1 MSPKALHF
9 VLEEMLAWAPAP
21 VLARHRYGCRVLD
34 RLRVRCDGWIPLL
47 PIDMGDGFRTK
58 NEEQV
63 GSSWIYIRSKS
74 QTIPNHFFAPFDQ
87 NYLNFLPGLR
97 FDLQLKQSPQHLARN
112 QAIHNWTWQQAI
124 PHLRKWTVCVYIY
137 MYICIYI
144 YVYIHISLY
153 MMYKD
158 LERTYTISRCV

>member
-97 FDLQLKQSPQHLARN
+97 FGLQLKQSPQHLARN
-112 QAIHNWTWQQAI
+112 QAIHEPGSRQSHIYENG
-124 PHLRKWTVCVYIY
+124 RYVYIY
-137 MYICIYI
+137 IYEYICIYI
-144 YVYIHISLY
+144 YTYHYI
-153 MMYKD
+153 
-158 LERTYTISRCV
+158 

>member
-1 MSPKALHF
+1 
-9 VLEEMLAWAPAP
+9 MLAWAPAP
-21 VLARHRYGCRVLD
+21 VLARHRYGCRVVD

-124 PHLRKWTVCVYIY
+124 PHLRKRTVYHYIWCLRIYNVHIQYLDVYNIILQN
-137 MYICIYI
+137 ICICILYI
-144 YVYIHISLY
+144 DI
-153 MMYKD
+153 
-158 LERTYTISRCV
+158 YTSIFNVTL